1 MAVRNPFDQIILDD
15 PAYAEETK
23 IDPQAGKKLVR
34 DIYGLVVGEQDPFAK
49 EKLDRELSVALAQK
63 EAGLPVDPNKSFVT
77 SAERQDPVLGPALDK
92 FGFKPMGLGEFG
104 ERTLEFLYRD
114 QEKARSKQLR
124 GEELT
129 LGEKIAANPFM
140 AALDAADFTGLLALA
155 TKGGIKLSV
164 KGLQTLNNL
173 RSQGASKEVIN
184 QVMTSQF
191 PDDAQKI
198 GLVYYQSNRP
208 PVMETSQIMKAPDD
222 GGAGGMSPASLENLK
237 RGASASQE
245 SLYSGYR
252 QALDKFRA
260 TNPDIF
266 NAGTFYDFLKQEG
279 VPLTISETNKKST
292 LNHLKRAIKY
302 LDPNAQLQMSA
313 DYKPWML
320 AAENLLKNKDKMT
333 SRALYKDLKDL
344 GFNISQNR
352 INEWARSGKNFQ
364 DQNLI
369 AKVDASGSIPNEV
382 RNQKVEAVNKLIKD
396 LESGNIDKGQGFKAY
411 TVEIPYENTKI
422 NMKNLMANLNRD
434 DSMLLTEA
442 IGKENINKLNMLMS
456 KPEGEI
462 ANIFTQY
469 IPITGKKI
477 DNEYATGLKKLK
489 EAFRDGTF
497 GNAGK
502 GDFEQVMDAYG
513 IVKKTDPNFNKDINR
528 ERVEQLIFDL
538 ESRNTKKELD
548 AYKTIYNNSVELSN
562 YTIPKYKE
570 VIMSSPELQTRLLE
584 EYRKFDPD
592 ADLEKAIIMTGK
604 AFGGHLS
611 HIYRISDFAGPLKDF
626 KKGMSGLATVPNLVR
641 VNYGIENLALQR
653 TAENVIDNSISKIKN
668 ALNKNDMK
676 LVNQHL
682 DKIKKYN
689 DLLTEKGM
697 AAYRRIKKENLT
709 PQVVQLINMALDKQV
724 AGTIAKAGVEDNVQK
739 KFNDILLG
747 SETPQTL
754 QEMKMRFDNLMN
766 YYLENPNEL
775 KVSLQNPELS
785 QEIIDT
791 MPETPYMRKGFLNL
805 SGQALRDATG
815 FKKGGPVKMAIGGD
829 PLTNINQQQFADDP
843 AFQGQ
848 DFFKQA
854 VESGNLQAF
863 NPVNIFKGLGKVK
876 AMLTP
881 NKVTDVPTMP
891 KATDPIEDFTVPPPM
906 KPKVN
911 PGDFPFQSYLLGAIT
926 DPNAPKNAAPNEWMN
941 FLAKGRNVS
950 ESELNDSGIS
960 AYLED
965 SVKFLPGQKVSQE
978 TLVDV
983 FEKSPIANI
992 EIFVKKSDVP
1002 DRPDTDR
1009 DVVNFNALQGR
1020 PEHKNAG
1027 NVRIDEAG
1035 ENYREILINAPELPG
1050 QKQPYFNTTHYS
1062 KEPNILAF
1070 ARVADYKNVQGDNV
1084 AVIQE
1089 LQTDY
1094 LTKLKKEQERLGALV
1109 QNIENRKRFLQE
1121 KLMRDPTDAYFGDQ
1135 LRALETQ
1142 YPNARVEFLKNT
1154 NLTKPSKPL
1163 ILETMAPEIQE
1174 SLAELQTKIQAI
1186 ANQNK
1191 FQVVDPNYQNKIV
1204 DLQLQGREQFN
1215 KLFELNRQQNF
1226 DDQLKDVFVTSE
1238 SRSDDILR
1246 SAQDQDIPAQYRGKK
1261 LETFPSIP
1269 FNKGPDW
1276 IDMMLK
1282 ATIQDARSNGINK
1295 IAIMPSE
1302 FVNMRWGKDTSGPAA
1317 EKFKTIYD
1325 KIAVQQMKN
1334 IAKKYGG
1341 NVEIEQVIDK
1351 TKGKFG
1357 YKYINKGAGGE
1368 EILDTTDDLDKTVIK
1383 PKDYF
1388 DARIMKE
1395 LKTYGD
1401 NSILLRREIAPN
1413 QFSEFI
1419 VRPDDE
1425 RTTIGYKLETPP
1437 DGFDEDNIIRIIQEY
1452 NPSETPMFVLTLPE
1466 ETSKQGPMF
1475 LFRKKDGGK
1484 IASDGLVSI
1493 TDIYGEYNG
1502 RKV

>member
-1 MAVRNPFDQIILDD
+1 MIVIISWINV
-15 PAYAEETK
+15 YK
-23 IDPQAGKKLVR
+23 
-34 DIYGLVVGEQDPFAK
+34 
-49 EKLDRELSVALAQK
+49 
-63 EAGLPVDPNKSFVT
+63 
-77 SAERQDPVLGPALDK
+77 ERQI
-92 FGFKPMGLGEFG
+92 
-104 ERTLEFLYRD
+104 RTIIPI
-114 QEKARSKQLR
+114 QK
-124 GEELT
+124 
-129 LGEKIAANPFM
+129 
-140 AALDAADFTGLLALA
+140 
-155 TKGGIKLSV
+155 
-164 KGLQTLNNL
+164 
-173 RSQGASKEVIN
+173 GASKEFVRYGIED
-184 QVMTSQF
+184 
-191 PDDAQKI
+191 P
-198 GLVYYQSNRP
+198 GLVSLDEKINLFK
-208 PVMETSQIMKAPDD
+208 ENITDALNFAIENNI
-222 GGAGGMSPASLENLK
+222 SPEEFKTAN
-237 RGASASQE
+237 
-245 SLYSGYR
+245 GY
-252 QALDKFRA
+252 
-260 TNPDIF
+260 
-266 NAGTFYDFLKQEG
+266 
-279 VPLTISETNKKST
+279 
-292 LNHLKRAIKY
+292 IKY
-302 LDPNAQLQMSA
+302 LN
-313 DYKPWML
+313 
-320 AAENLLKNKDKMT
+320 
-333 SRALYKDLKDL
+333 
-344 GFNISQNR
+344 
-352 INEWARSGKNFQ
+352 
-364 DQNLI
+364 
-369 AKVDASGSIPNEV
+369 
-382 RNQKVEAVNKLIKD
+382 
-396 LESGNIDKGQGFKAY
+396 
-411 TVEIPYENTKI
+411 
-422 NMKNLMANLNRD
+422 
-434 DSMLLTEA
+434 
-442 IGKENINKLNMLMS
+442 
-456 KPEGEI
+456 
-462 ANIFTQY
+462 
-469 IPITGKKI
+469 
-477 DNEYATGLKKLK
+477 
-489 EAFRDGTF
+489 
-497 GNAGK
+497 
-502 GDFEQVMDAYG
+502 
-513 IVKKTDPNFNKDINR
+513 
-528 ERVEQLIFDL
+528 
-538 ESRNTKKELD
+538 
-548 AYKTIYNNSVELSN
+548 
-562 YTIPKYKE
+562 
-570 VIMSSPELQTRLLE
+570 
-584 EYRKFDPD
+584 
-592 ADLEKAIIMTGK
+592 
-604 AFGGHLS
+604 
-611 HIYRISDFAGPLKDF
+611 
-626 KKGMSGLATVPNLVR
+626 
-641 VNYGIENLALQR
+641 
-653 TAENVIDNSISKIKN
+653 
-668 ALNKNDMK
+668 
-676 LVNQHL
+676 
-682 DKIKKYN
+682 
-689 DLLTEKGM
+689 
-697 AAYRRIKKENLT
+697 
-709 PQVVQLINMALDKQV
+709 
-724 AGTIAKAGVEDNVQK
+724 
-739 KFNDILLG
+739 
-747 SETPQTL
+747 
-754 QEMKMRFDNLMN
+754 
-766 YYLENPNEL
+766 
-775 KVSLQNPELS
+775 
-785 QEIIDT
+785 
-791 MPETPYMRKGFLNL
+791 
-805 SGQALRDATG
+805 
-815 FKKGGPVKMAIGGD
+815 KGGPVKMAIGGD
-829 PLTNINQQQFADDP
+829 PLTNINQQQFTDDP

-848 DFFKQA
+848 DFFKEA

-881 NKVTDVPTMP
+881 NKVSDVPTMP

-941 FLAKGRNVS
+941 FLAKGKNVS

-1009 DVVNFNALQGR
+1009 DVVNFNSLQGR
-1020 PEHKNAG
+1020 PEHKGAG

-1050 QKQPYFNTTHYS
+1050 QKEPYFNTTHYS

-1163 ILETMAPEIQE
+1163 ILETMAPDIQE

-1238 SRSDDILR
+1238 SQSDDILR
-1246 SAQDQDIPAQYRGKK
+1246 SAQDEDLPAQYLGKK

-1302 FVNMRWGKDTSGPAA
+1302 FVNMRWNKDPSGPAA

-1351 TKGKFG
+1351 TKGQFG

-1368 EILDTTDDLDKTVIK
+1368 EILDTTDDLDKTVIQ
-1383 PKDYF
+1383 PKEYF

>member
-1 MAVRNPFDQIILDD
+1 M
-15 PAYAEETK
+15 
-23 IDPQAGKKLVR
+23 
-34 DIYGLVVGEQDPFAK
+34 
-49 EKLDRELSVALAQK
+49 
-63 EAGLPVDPNKSFVT
+63 
-77 SAERQDPVLGPALDK
+77 
-92 FGFKPMGLGEFG
+92 
-104 ERTLEFLYRD
+104 
-114 QEKARSKQLR
+114 
-124 GEELT
+124 
-129 LGEKIAANPFM
+129 
-140 AALDAADFTGLLALA
+140 
-155 TKGGIKLSV
+155 
-164 KGLQTLNNL
+164 
-173 RSQGASKEVIN
+173 
-184 QVMTSQF
+184 
-191 PDDAQKI
+191 
-198 GLVYYQSNRP
+198 
-208 PVMETSQIMKAPDD
+208 
-222 GGAGGMSPASLENLK
+222 
-237 RGASASQE
+237 
-245 SLYSGYR
+245 
-252 QALDKFRA
+252 
-260 TNPDIF
+260 
-266 NAGTFYDFLKQEG
+266 
-279 VPLTISETNKKST
+279 
-292 LNHLKRAIKY
+292 KRAIKY
-302 LDPNAQLQMSA
+302 LDPNAQLTMSA

-320 AAENLLKNKDKMT
+320 AAENILKDTDKMT
-333 SRALYKDLKDL
+333 SRALYKELQGL

-369 AKVDASGSIPNEV
+369 AKLDASGSIPNEV
-382 RNQKVEAVNKLIKD
+382 RNQKVEAVKKLIKD
-396 LESGNIDKGQGFKAY
+396 LEDPTSGVDKGQGFKAY
-411 TVEIPYENTKI
+411 TIEIPYENTKI

-442 IGKENINKLNMLMS
+442 IGKENIQKLNTLMS

-497 GNAGK
+497 GNAGQ

-528 ERVEQLIFDL
+528 ERIEKLIFDL

-548 AYKTIYNNSVELSN
+548 AYKTIYNNSVELSK

-626 KKGMSGLATVPNLVR
+626 KKGMKDLATVPNFVR

-668 ALNKNDMK
+668 ALDKNDMK

-682 DKIKKYN
+682 EKIKKYN

-709 PQVVQLINMALDKQV
+709 PQVIQLINMALDKQV
-724 AGTIAKAGVEDNVQK
+724 AGTIAKAGVEDKLQK

-775 KVSLQNPELS
+775 KVSLQNPEFS

-829 PLTNINQQQFADDP
+829 PLTNINQQQFVDDP

-848 DFFKQA
+848 DFFKEA

-863 NPVNIFKGLGKVK
+863 NPINIFKGLGKVK

-941 FLAKGRNVS
+941 FLAKGKNVS

-1009 DVVNFNALQGR
+1009 DVVNFNSLQGR
-1020 PEHKNAG
+1020 PEHQNAG
-1027 NVRIDEAG
+1027 NVRIDESG
-1035 ENYREILINAPELPG
+1035 ENYREILVNAPEIPG

-1062 KEPNILAF
+1062 KEPNVLAF

-1109 QNIENRKRFLQE
+1109 QNIENRKSYLQDL
-1121 KLMRDPTDAYFGDQ
+1121 LMRNPNDAYYADQ
-1135 LRALETQ
+1135 LRAIETQ

-1163 ILETMAPEIQE
+1163 ILETMAPDIQAN
-1174 SLAELQTKIQAI
+1174 LAELQTKIQAI
-1186 ANQNK
+1186 TNQNK
-1191 FQVVDPNYQNKIV
+1191 FGIVDPDYQNKIV
-1204 DLQLQGREQFN
+1204 DLQLEGRKQFN

-1226 DDQLKDVFVTSE
+1226 DDQLKDIFVTGE

-1246 SAQDQDIPAQYRGKK
+1246 SAQERDLPAQYRGGRK

-1282 ATIQDARSNGINK
+1282 ATIQDARSEGINK
-1295 IAIMPSE
+1295 VAIMPAE
-1302 FVNMRWGKDTSGPAA
+1302 YVNMRWNKDPNGPAA

-1341 NVEIEQVIDK
+1341 NVEIENIIDK
-1351 TKGKFG
+1351 NKGQFG
-1357 YKYINKGAGGE
+1357 YKYINKGPGGE
-1368 EILDTTDDLDKTVIK
+1368 EILDTTDDLDKTVIQ

-1437 DGFDEDNIIRIIQEY
+1437 DDFDEDNIIRIIQEY

-1493 TDIYGEYNG
+1493 TEIYGEY
-1502 RKV
+1502 